1 MVANPISVLNK
12 TFEIEN
18 TGERFPTNPFL
29 DFIEIKKTDK
39 MIFAKTD
46 SQALNT
52 RTGEIMGQQIVASF
66 KKVDASK
73 FVKIFTD
80 KISHILNLSKASH
93 KMLILVLSQIQATA
107 INADCFTLS
116 FTDAKLVAENLS
128 TDAVKVTISKRTFER
143 GLQDI
148 IKHGLIAR
156 HYNSNM
162 YFINPAII
170 YNGDRNKITFVEQF
184 EIVDPEQDDS
194 NIVLVQESTPG
205 SK

>member
-1 MVANPISVLNK
+1 MYSNPISVLNK
-12 TFEIEN
+12 NFEIEN
-18 TGERFPTNPFL
+18 TGERFPINPFL
-29 DFIEIKKTDK
+29 DFIEIKKTNK

-52 RTGEIMGQQIVASF
+52 RTGEIMGQQIIASF
-66 KKVDASK
+66 KKVDAGK

-80 KISHILNLSKASH
+80 KISHILSLSKSGH
-93 KMLILVLSQIQATA
+93 KMLIIVLSQIQATA

-128 TDAVKVTISKRTFER
+128 TNNAEVTISKRTFER

-148 IKHGLIAR
+148 IRNGLIAR

-170 YNGDRNKITFVEQF
+170 YNGDRNKITFVEQY
-184 EIVDPEQDDS
+184 EIVENSANDLLTE
-194 NIVLVQESTPG
+194 LE
-205 SK
+205 